1 MKKVLILFIC
11 LFLLVGC
18 TKKKEEVKDE
28 KTEAKVELK
37 DVTVSI
43 HQEITNK
50 EGIVN
55 ISDGELITEE
65 TAVDTSTLGEHEV
78 VIVVKDKEGNEKE
91 YSYKVIV
98 EDKEVPVIEAKD
110 KLTTT
115 AGTKIDLLKNVKVTD
130 NSKEEIK
137 ATVEGS
143 YDFNKEGTYK
153 LNYVAKD
160 SSGNESKKEF
170 TLVVN
175 KKPENTNNNNNN
187 NNNGGN
193 NSNSNALT
201 FQTAGTDSSWDGKTT
216 SKGYKITV
224 TNGIAY
230 IDGVLIA
237 NKTFALPSTYAP
249 GMNSNVTAHAN
260 EMFAAAKAAG
270 YNMWNQ
276 SGFRSYD
283 TQKKLYTNYVNR
295 SGKAAAD
302 TFSARPGNSEHQS
315 GLAFDVCATNKP
327 CINSNFD
334 GTAEAK
340 WLSENAYKY
349 GFILRYPKGKSGE
362 TGYKYE
368 SWHFRYVGV
377 DLATKLYNGGDWITL
392 ESYFG
397 ITSEYNY

>member
-1 MKKVLILFIC
+1 MVIKMKKVLILFIC

-193 NSNSNALT
+193 NSNSNA
-201 FQTAGTDSSWDGKTT
+201 
-216 SKGYKITV
+216 
-224 TNGIAY
+224 
-230 IDGVLIA
+230 
-237 NKTFALPSTYAP
+237 
-249 GMNSNVTAHAN
+249 
-260 EMFAAAKAAG
+260 
-270 YNMWNQ
+270 
-276 SGFRSYD
+276 
-283 TQKKLYTNYVNR
+283 
-295 SGKAAAD
+295 
-302 TFSARPGNSEHQS
+302 
-315 GLAFDVCATNKP
+315 
-327 CINSNFD
+327 
-334 GTAEAK
+334 
-340 WLSENAYKY
+340 
-349 GFILRYPKGKSGE
+349 
-362 TGYKYE
+362 
-368 SWHFRYVGV
+368 
-377 DLATKLYNGGDWITL
+377 ITL
-392 ESYFG
+392 QTTVNDS
-397 ITSEYNY
+397 T